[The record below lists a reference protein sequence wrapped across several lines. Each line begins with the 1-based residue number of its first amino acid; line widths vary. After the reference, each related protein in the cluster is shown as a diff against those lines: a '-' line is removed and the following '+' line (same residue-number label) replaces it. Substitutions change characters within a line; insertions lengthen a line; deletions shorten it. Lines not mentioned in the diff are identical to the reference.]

1 MNIDLYKTLKEF
13 EYTRN
18 SGSKEELQTANKIR
32 EKISGESSL
41 QEFKVSIFDSRD
53 VILKSDDKEY
63 EVSAINASGSNVDIK
78 APFYYMET
86 TLDIDKKELN
96 KKIVLINGLITKDIY
111 EKLIKNSASAFISF
125 SGDIID
131 DPSLTDL
138 EIKELREPLRRLGVI
153 PGVHMRA
160 KTAMELVRDNP
171 QTLKLSFKQTTKEV
185 ISNNII
191 AEIKGN
197 TFSNEVIVITAH
209 YDSVMYSKGVYDN
222 ASGSVLIL
230 KLYNYFLANP
240 PKRTVRFIWCG
251 YEERG
256 LLGSKAYVN
265 SLTEEELDKIILNIN
280 VDVAGSILGIDE
292 CIVTAEDKLANYLEY
307 ISKEEGLI
315 VKVVQDIYSSDSIPF
330 ADKKI
335 PAINLCRFGVR
346 GTAHIHT
353 RYDNMSFISEKSL
366 NNTYKILEHISNR
379 LINAYSFPVKKEISE
394 EIIKKIDQ
402 YLYKNR

>member
-78 APFYYMET
+78 DPFYYMET

-160 KTAMELVRDNP
+160 KTAIE
-171 QTLKLSFKQTTKEV
+171 
-185 ISNNII
+185 
-191 AEIKGN
+191 
-197 TFSNEVIVITAH
+197 
-209 YDSVMYSKGVYDN
+209 
-222 ASGSVLIL
+222 
-230 KLYNYFLANP
+230 
-240 PKRTVRFIWCG
+240 
-251 YEERG
+251 
-256 LLGSKAYVN
+256 
-265 SLTEEELDKIILNIN
+265 
-280 VDVAGSILGIDE
+280 
-292 CIVTAEDKLANYLEY
+292 
-307 ISKEEGLI
+307 
-315 VKVVQDIYSSDSIPF
+315 
-330 ADKKI
+330 
-335 PAINLCRFGVR
+335 
-346 GTAHIHT
+346 
-353 RYDNMSFISEKSL
+353 
-366 NNTYKILEHISNR
+366 
-379 LINAYSFPVKKEISE
+379 
-394 EIIKKIDQ
+394 
-402 YLYKNR
+402 

>member
-1 MNIDLYKTLKEF
+1 MNIDLYQTLKEF
-13 EYTRN
+13 EYTRT
-18 SGSKEELQTANKIR
+18 SGSKEELQTASKIR

-41 QEFKVSIFDSRD
+41 QEFKVNIFDSKD
-53 VILKSDDKEY
+53 VILKSNEKEY
-63 EVSAINASGSNVDIK
+63 EVSAINASGSIVDIK

-86 TLDIDKKELN
+86 TLDIDKTELN
-96 KKIVLINGLITKDIY
+96 QKIVLINGLVTKDIY
-111 EKLIKNSASAFISF
+111 EKLIKNSALAFISF

-131 DPSLTDL
+131 DPALTDL

-171 QTLKLSFKQTTKEV
+171 QTLELSFKQTTKEV
-185 ISNNII
+185 ISNNVI

-197 TFSNEVIVITAH
+197 TFSDEVIVITAH

-251 YEERG
+251 SEERG

-265 SLTEEELDKIILNIN
+265 SLTEEELGKIILNIN

-315 VKVVQDIYSSDSIPF
+315 VKIVQDIYSSDSIPF
-330 ADKKI
+330 ADKKV

-394 EIIKKIDQ
+394 EMVKKIDQ
-402 YLYKNR
+402 YLYKK

>member
-13 EYTRN
+13 EYTRT

-251 YEERG
+251 SEERG

-346 GTAHIHT
+346 GTARIHT